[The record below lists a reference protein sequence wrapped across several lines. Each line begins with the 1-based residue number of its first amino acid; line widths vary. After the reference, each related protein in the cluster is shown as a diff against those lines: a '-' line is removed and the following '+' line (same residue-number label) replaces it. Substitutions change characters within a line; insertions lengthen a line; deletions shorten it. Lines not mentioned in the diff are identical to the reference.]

1 MRATIEATPN
11 IAFVKYWGKRDDKR
25 FLPQNSS
32 ISATMDHT
40 LTTRTTVVFGDFATD
55 KVWLG
60 GKQADDKTLR
70 TAQTVLELVR
80 QKAGTNQ
87 KAHVAS
93 VNDFPT
99 AAGFASSAAGMA
111 ALTVAACKAL
121 GLGLSAKEQSIIARQ
136 GSGSATRSIQGGF
149 VEWLSGHKPDGS
161 DSYGQQLFDENHWPT
176 LRNVVAICA
185 PEKKKVSSRAGM
197 KQTVQTSEL
206 YAKRLHDLDHTL
218 RIVRNAIA
226 KRDGPVLYE
235 AIMRESLN
243 MHAVML
249 DTWPPIAYLNDTS
262 RRIIHAV
269 VDYNGD
275 APAKAGFTFDAGP
288 NAHVFCEKQNVQ
300 EVETMLAEID
310 GVQSILT
317 AGIGA
322 GPRESKEHLL
332 DEYGNPIGK

>member
-11 IAFVKYWGKRDDKR
+11 IAFVKYWGKRDDR
-25 FLPQNSS
+25 LFLPQNSS

-40 LTTRTTVVFGDFATD
+40 LTTRTSVVFGDFKSD
-55 KVWLG
+55 RMFLDG
-60 GKQADDKTLR
+60 EEADEKTLR
-70 TAQTVLELVR
+70 TVQRILDLCR
-80 QKAGTNQ
+80 QKAGTTD

-93 VNDFPT
+93 VNEFPT

-121 GLGLSAKEQSIIARQ
+121 SLDLSAKEVSIIARQ

-149 VEWLSGHKPDGS
+149 VEWLSGHKRDGS
-161 DSYGQQLFDENHWPT
+161 DSFGQQLFDETHWPG
-176 LRNVVAICA
+176 LKNVIAICA

-197 KQTVQTSEL
+197 KQTVQTSGL
-206 YAKRLHDLDHTL
+206 YQKRLHDLDHTL
-218 RIVRNAIA
+218 RVVRNAIA
-226 KRDGPVLYE
+226 KRDGPSLYE

-269 VDYNGD
+269 LDYNGD
-275 APAKAGFTFDAGP
+275 ETAKAGFTFDAGP
-288 NAHVFCEKQNVQ
+288 N
-300 EVETMLAEID
+300 
-310 GVQSILT
+310 
-317 AGIGA
+317 
-322 GPRESKEHLL
+322 
-332 DEYGNPIGK
+332 